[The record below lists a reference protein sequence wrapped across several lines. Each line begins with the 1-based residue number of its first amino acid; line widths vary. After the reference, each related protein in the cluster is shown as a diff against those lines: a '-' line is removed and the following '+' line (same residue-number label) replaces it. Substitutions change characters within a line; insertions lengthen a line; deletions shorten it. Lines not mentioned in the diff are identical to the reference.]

1 MSQRPSSSGLRPVGG
16 ATLDLLAEAAAHCV
30 LSMTVQRLLPAGYLD
45 LEYAWWQVWLLWP
58 VIALLVIPASLLASL
73 FLSAFF
79 VECYRHW

>member
-1 MSQRPSSSGLRPVGG
+1 MSQHVTRSPLKSAGG
-16 ATLDLLAEAAAHCV
+16 VTLDLLAEAAAHCF
-30 LSMTVQRLLPAGYLD
+30 LSVTVQRLLPAGYVD

-58 VIALLVIPASLLASL
+58 VIALMVIPVSLLVAL